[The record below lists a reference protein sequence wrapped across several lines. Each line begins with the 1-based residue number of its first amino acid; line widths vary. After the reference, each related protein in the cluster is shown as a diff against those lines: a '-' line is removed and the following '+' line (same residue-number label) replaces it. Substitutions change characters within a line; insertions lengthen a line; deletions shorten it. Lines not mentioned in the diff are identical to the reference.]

1 MALSAASPRTIL
13 PSLPVM
19 VGSVAIVTC
28 TESSRYERRSP
39 DGGRGRPQISPSRD
53 GRKLTELGQAVS
65 TLRELQPT
73 QKWRGAPDP
82 PASRPHTPPTPT
94 GPPFNSNRRRLA
106 RSTT

>member
-1 MALSAASPRTIL
+1 MVLSAASPRTIL

-73 QKWRGAPDP
+73 RKWRGAAA
-82 PASRPHTPPTPT
+82 PARITPQHTTDT
-94 GPPFNSNRRRLA
+94 SGPAF
-106 RSTT
+106 